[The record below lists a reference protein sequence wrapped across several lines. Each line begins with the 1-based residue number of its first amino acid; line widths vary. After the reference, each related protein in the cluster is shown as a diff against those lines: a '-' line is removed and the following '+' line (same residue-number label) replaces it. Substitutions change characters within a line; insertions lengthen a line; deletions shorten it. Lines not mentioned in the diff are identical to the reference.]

1 MSSIHTLQFWHESKV
16 YLSPKIWDLIR
27 ENTKTSESLSI
38 FKTKIKDL
46 LSEISMLTMQGIRQ
60 SDLYSKS
67 IPS

>member
-38 FKTKIKDL
+38 L
-46 LSEISMLTMQGIRQ
+46 LSEISMLTMQGMRQ
-60 SDLYSKS
+60 SGLYSKS